1 MPAPMSPDEVQIL
14 TGYDDRGSEALVE
27 RIIAADDAGVRVE
40 LKLGDGRQVWTQ
52 LAPEQAE
59 QLELREGQI
68 LPVSPVLAS

>member
-1 MPAPMSPDEVQIL
+1 MSIPMSPDEVQIL
-14 TGYDDRGSEALVE
+14 TGYDDRGREALVE
-27 RIIAADDAGVRVE
+27 RIVVDGTEVRIE
-40 LKLGDGRQVWTQ
+40 LKLGDGREAWTR